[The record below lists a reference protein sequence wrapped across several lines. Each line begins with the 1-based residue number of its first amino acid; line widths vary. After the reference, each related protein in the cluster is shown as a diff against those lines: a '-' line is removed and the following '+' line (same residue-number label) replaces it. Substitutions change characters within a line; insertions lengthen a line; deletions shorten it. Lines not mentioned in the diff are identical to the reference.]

1 MAVKPS
7 DIAANIT
14 PLPQPTGQAPETI
27 NLLQNV
33 NQMPA
38 TTTLAATNVKDM
50 KVSKDAA
57 GLYVDPTPAFQP
69 TLDFIGQQ
77 RVQANERYAQN
88 KADIANIF
96 GNLTQVNQES
106 QARVRQQFEQS
117 LTNQQMQTAQRMA
130 QARMGAEQ
138 TQAAAVRAMD
148 ERGGGP
154 MGNLMASPAAVAS
167 ERAIG
172 DIGSYAQI
180 WEGQQRAIQEQT
192 QQDLLA
198 GLRGLGFQQAQTV
211 SQLQR
216 SLEDTLNTLSGQ
228 ETGVRSELAQAI
240 IGSRNQVAQANYNE
254 ILAKRAADEARRLA
268 AIRGA
273 YDVEQA
279 KIEAANKLAMAQLE
293 AQTRVIDYPETSAG
307 VSQFMRNNGAS
318 DQDIANFWGSIDST
332 SIVGARNSQE
342 AFAAWIQSNTTTGTK
357 GRTLRPSAGEQ
368 AAARLYFDGLRYQQN
383 EQGSI
388 IPQLNLG
395 GARSTNPTVPPSSAP
410 ARPNTS
416 LGF

>member
-14 PLPQPTGQAPETI
+14 PLPQPTGQAPERI
-27 NLLQNV
+27 NLLQDTT
-33 NQMPA
+33 QMPA
-38 TTTLAATNVKDM
+38 STPLKATNVRDM
-50 KVSKDAA
+50 NVSKDAA
-57 GLYVDPTPAFQP
+57 GLYIDPTPAFQP
-69 TLDFIGQQ
+69 TLDFIGQE
-77 RVQANERYAQN
+77 RVRANERYAQN

-130 QARMGAEQ
+130 QARVGAEQ

-154 MGNLMASPAAVAS
+154 MGNLAASPAAVAS

-198 GLRGLGFQQAQTV
+198 GLRGLGFQQAQSV
-211 SQLQR
+211 SQLQN
-216 SLEDTLNTLSGQ
+216 SLESTLNQLSGR
-228 ETGVRSELAQAI
+228 EAGVRSELAQAI
-240 IGSRNQVAQANYNE
+240 IGGRSQVAQANYNE

-273 YDVEQA
+273 YDVQQA
-279 KIEAANKLAMAQLE
+279 QIDAANKLAMAKLE
-293 AQTRVIDYPETSAG
+293 AQNRVIDYPQTSAG
-307 VSQFMRNNGAS
+307 VTQFMRNNGAS
-318 DQDIANFWGSIDST
+318 DQDIANFWGGIDST
-332 SIVGARNSQE
+332 SIAGAKNSQE
-342 AFAAWIQSNTTTGTK
+342 AFASWLQGNTSTGPK
-357 GRTLRPSAGEQ
+357 GRKLSPSAGQQ
-368 AAARLYFDGLRYQQN
+368 AAARLYFDGLRYQQP
-383 EQGSI
+383 EDGGIVS
-388 IPQLNLG
+388 QLNFG
-395 GARSTNPTVPPSSAP
+395 NAPSTTPSTPGARRP
-410 ARPNTS
+410 ATS

>member
-14 PLPQPTGQAPETI
+14 PLPQAVGQQAEAV
-27 NLLQNV
+27 NLLQDRA
-33 NQMPA
+33 QIPA
-38 TTTLAATNVKDM
+38 STPLAASNVRDM

-57 GLYVDPTPAFQP
+57 SLYVDPTPAFRP
-69 TLDFIGQQ
+69 VLEGIDRQ

-117 LTNQQMQTAQRMA
+117 ITNQQMSTAQRMA

-138 TQAAAVRAMD
+138 TQQAALQAMN

-192 QQDLLA
+192 QQDLQA
-198 GLRGLGFQQAQTV
+198 GLRGLGFQQAQSV

-216 SLEDTLNTLSGQ
+216 SLQDTLNMLSGQ
-228 ETGVRSELAQAI
+228 ETGVRSQLAEAI
-240 IGSRNQVAQANYNE
+240 IGARGQVAQANYNE
-254 ILAKRAADEARRLA
+254 VLAKRAAEEARRLA

-273 YDVEQA
+273 YDVQQA
-279 KIEAANKLAMAQLE
+279 QIDAQNKLELAKLE
-293 AQTRVIDYPETSAG
+293 AQTRVIDYPQTSAG
-307 VSQFMRNNGAS
+307 VTQFMRNNGAS
-318 DQDIANFWGSIDST
+318 PQDIANFWGGIDST
-332 SIVGARNSQE
+332 SISGVKNSQE
-342 AFAAWIQSNTTTGTK
+342 AYAAWLEANTSTGPK
-357 GRTLRPSAGEQ
+357 GRKLKPSAGEQ
-368 AAARLYFDGLRYQQN
+368 AAARLYFDGLRYNTQQ
-383 EQGSI
+383 EGDL
-388 IPQLNLG
+388 IPRVNLPSNNTMAPG
-395 GARSTNPTVPPSSAP
+395 TTWNPYGT
-410 ARPNTS
+410 R
-416 LGF
+416 